1 MSVESG
7 GGRRIDCDVEPFG
20 CREGNN
26 DQQNTIFM
34 TCKDDYENI
43 NAILFPRH
51 TNDDDGRLVKEVI

>member
-7 GGRRIDCDVEPFG
+7 GGRRIDCDEEPFG

-43 NAILFPRH
+43 NAILS
-51 TNDDDGRLVKEVI
+51 LVTQMTTMASW